1 MNLTFE
7 EALEALQPLRGQY
20 VEATIWG
27 PEKSGHSIAS
37 LVGTMQQIEGPHD
50 LPPEM
55 QSAIVNTATVF
66 QFGAV
71 PVNALN
77 LWPDRF
83 IRATRLLTGKGIEV
97 ETLDSVVRISLRRP
111 WVD

>member
-1 MNLTFE
+1 MTFE
-7 EALEALQPLRGQY
+7 EAVQALQPLSGRY
-20 VEATIWG
+20 AEATIWG
-27 PEKSGHSIAS
+27 PKKIGHSIAS
-37 LVGTMQQIEGPHD
+37 LVGTMQQIEGPDD

-55 QSAIVNTATVF
+55 ESAIVNTATVF
-66 QFGAV
+66 RFGEV

-83 IRATRLLTGKGIEV
+83 IRATRLSTGEGIEV
-97 ETLDSVVRISLRRP
+97 ETLDGVIRISPRRP